1 MLKYSPVSGW
11 WRQDWIS
18 PTFSTSNIWFS
29 ASVGFH
35 DKVGIVIT
43 QVWFYKTIQSDRILF
58 MERSSRPVDYPKYT
72 SPGRGEQTGTLF
84 WRENVPINELIIS
97 NDFQNDDMKMKI
109 NLTIFDL
116 TPLRNVVF
124 VQICI

>member
-1 MLKYSPVSGW
+1 
-11 WRQDWIS
+11 
-18 PTFSTSNIWFS
+18 
-29 ASVGFH
+29 
-35 DKVGIVIT
+35 
-43 QVWFYKTIQSDRILF
+43 
-58 MERSSRPVDYPKYT
+58 MERSYRPVDYPKYT
-72 SPGRGEQTGTLF
+72 SPWRGEQTGTLF

-97 NDFQNDDMKMKI
+97 NDFQNDEMKMKI